1 MGILEKILEIIS
13 PFTPLSIFVLG
24 FGVAC
29 YVIYKL
35 LRPNYKRIIRA
46 CDSIEKIASYSSGNL
61 SFTEVL
67 AKHDT
72 QIELNARAI
81 LDMKDDI
88 KENRTDTKLILEIVN
103 SRNLNRN

>member
-1 MGILEKILEIIS
+1 MKIIEKILEFFS
-13 PFTPLSIFVLG
+13 PFAPLSIFVLG

-35 LRPNYKRIIRA
+35 LKPNYSRVIKA
-46 CDSIEKIASYSSGNL
+46 VESIEKIASYSSGNL

-67 AKHDT
+67 SKHET
-72 QIELNARAI
+72 EIELNKQAI

-103 SRNLNRN
+103 SRNTNRN